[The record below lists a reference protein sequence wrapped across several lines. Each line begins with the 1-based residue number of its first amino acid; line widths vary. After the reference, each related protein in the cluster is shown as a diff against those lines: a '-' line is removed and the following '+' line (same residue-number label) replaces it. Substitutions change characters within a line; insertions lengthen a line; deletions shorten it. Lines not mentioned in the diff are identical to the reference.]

1 MNGEGLNRPVNCRR
15 SVPERDS
22 VLRPCCASL
31 ERGSRLDPVPAGFL
45 HRMWVKIGGV
55 LCPGLESLPWLR
67 VAGTP
72 RDQPSA
78 VECPMMMPTDVC
90 ASWMT
95 RVLFAGGY
103 VGPRSPVAAA
113 HGAIVHAIESMTD
126 ISDDGTVWRIKVAY
140 GVARGTRLDRESQLA
155 ARLPDSF
162 ILKLY
167 DDTPSNTARGHNES
181 MLSRAPT
188 PAHEPICFWS
198 CLNPPGGAG
207 VMPLVDPST
216 VSLLSWLRDEEWC
229 AFDPEIKRRY
239 AREARERRQA
249 ERERRQAEDEARE
262 AERLRREE
270 AGEESPEDE
279 DEDEEEEDEDED
291 EVRIPCVR
299 CSWNLCSFRTALRQ
313 RGAPL

>member
-1 MNGEGLNRPVNCRR
+1 
-15 SVPERDS
+15 
-22 VLRPCCASL
+22 
-31 ERGSRLDPVPAGFL
+31 
-45 HRMWVKIGGV
+45 MWVKIGGV
-55 LCPGLESLPWLR
+55 LCPGLESLPRLR

-78 VECPMMMPTDVC
+78 VECPMMLPTDLS

-103 VGPRSPVAAA
+103 IGPQSPVAAA
-113 HGAIVHAIESMTD
+113 HGAIVHAIESMAD
-126 ISDDGTVWRIKVAY
+126 ISDDGTVWRVKVTY
-140 GVARGTRLDRESQLA
+140 GAARGTRLDPESQLA

-167 DDTPSNTARGHNES
+167 DDTPSDTARGHNES
-181 MLSRAPT
+181 MLSRACT

-198 CLNPPGGAG
+198 CLNPTPGTGI
-207 VMPLVDPST
+207 MPLVDPST

-249 ERERRQAEDEARE
+249 EREQRRAEREARQVE
-262 AERLRREE
+262 QQRRRD
-270 AGEESPEDE
+270 AGEDSV
-279 DEDEEEEDEDED
+279 DEEEEDEDGDED
-291 EVRIPCVR
+291 DEDDQVCIPQ
-299 CSWNLCSFRTALRQ
+299 TAL
-313 RGAPL
+313 